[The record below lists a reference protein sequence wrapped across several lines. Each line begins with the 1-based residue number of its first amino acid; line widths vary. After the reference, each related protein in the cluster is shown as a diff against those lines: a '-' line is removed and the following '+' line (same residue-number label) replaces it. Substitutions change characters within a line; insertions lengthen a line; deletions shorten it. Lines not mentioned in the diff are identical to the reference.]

1 MGCMHAKVGNAF
13 VLCGYQDS
21 NIEVSCGAAAALQ
34 GLGDG
39 SRLAIILETVRAQ
52 FLCCCCGHPIST
64 TCGPRHDCA
73 LLLHALQKHIDV
85 PGPFRQ
91 LVLLMLMRVGAKSR
105 HASASPC

>member
-39 SRLAIILETVRAQ
+39 SRLAIFLKAVRAQ
-52 FLCCCCGHPIST
+52 FLCCCCGHPVSLPVVLATNALCSYVHHENTST
-64 TCGPRHDCA
+64 C
-73 LLLHALQKHIDV
+73 
-85 PGPFRQ
+85 
-91 LVLLMLMRVGAKSR
+91 LVHRVSQC
-105 HASASPC
+105 S